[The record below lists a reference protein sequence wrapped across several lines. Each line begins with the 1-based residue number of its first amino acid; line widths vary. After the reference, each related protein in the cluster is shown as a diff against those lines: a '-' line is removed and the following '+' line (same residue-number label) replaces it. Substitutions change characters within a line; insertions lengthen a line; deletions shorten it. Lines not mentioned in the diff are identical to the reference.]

1 MGHMFGFLITILAL
15 GIGLVA
21 AVLFGVVK
29 MVRGPAKQD
38 QSNEETRIMQEMYTT
53 MSKLENR
60 VESLETI
67 LMEREGK
74 E

>member
-1 MGHMFGFLITILAL
+1 MGHMFGFVIVIIAL

-21 AVLFGVVK
+21 SVLLGLVK
-29 MVRGPAKQD
+29 LLRGPVQ
-38 QSNEETRIMQEMYTT
+38 QSQSDEETRIMQEMYTT
-53 MSKLENR
+53 MSKLEHR

>member
-1 MGHMFGFLITILAL
+1 MGHMFGFLFTIVAL

-21 AVLFGVVK
+21 AVLLGLGK
-29 MVRGPAKQD
+29 LLRGPQRPEQTD
-38 QSNEETRIMQEMYTT
+38 EETQIIQEMYAT

-60 VESLETI
+60 VQSLETI